1 MEGVAMAHPEDAAL
15 SRRRFV
21 IGAAGTVAGAGLT
34 KLAWPSS
41 TLAASSHATAT
52 AVLPPPSPVPGGI
65 ELAPSLVIHVFAPG
79 DPSITLPF
87 TGGTLQGFDVE
98 PITAT
103 DFKGSSAVAFHV
115 GSARGSD
122 GKTYNLETDIRA
134 FEGQYVVDGVT
145 HRGAFAFV

>member
-1 MEGVAMAHPEDAAL
+1 MTHPEDAAL

-21 IGAAGTVAGAGLT
+21 MGAAGTVAGAGLA
-34 KLAWPSS
+34 KLAWPAS
-41 TLAASSHATAT
+41 TLAASSVITA
-52 AVLPPPSPVPGGI
+52 PNPIPGGAFDVGPP
-65 ELAPSLVIHVFAPG
+65 LGVIHVFAPG

-87 TGGTLQGFDVE
+87 SGAQLGGFDTE
-98 PITAT
+98 AATIT
-103 DFKGSSAVAFHV
+103 DFKGSSALAYHV

>member
-1 MEGVAMAHPEDAAL
+1 MAHPENAAL

-21 IGAAGTVAGAGLT
+21 IGTAGAVAGAGFA

-41 TLAASSHATAT
+41 TVAASSHVRSNAVVTA
-52 AVLPPPSPVPGGI
+52 PSPIPGGI
-65 ELAPSLVIHVFAPG
+65 DLGPTAGVIHVFAPG

-87 TGGTLQGFDVE
+87 TGVTLQGFDVE

-134 FEGQYVVDGVT
+134 FEGQYVVDGVM